1 LSFQASRRSST
12 LQNVPFGS
20 NLFGVECPILQSG
33 MGGIAGSQLAAA
45 VSNAGGVGIL
55 AGHGISANELRV
67 EISRLR
73 DQTSKPFGVNL
84 ILAQDLIHPN
94 TPDPE
99 TAGIV
104 NRVLNPLR
112 AAIGLEPKHGLP
124 NEPDAEIFEKI
135 EVILEARVPI
145 FSIGLGNP
153 GPDLVTRCHGN
164 EITVIAM
171 ASTLKDAITLEA
183 SGVDAVV
190 VQGAEAG
197 GHRSHF
203 EKPAD
208 ASHGLVGSMVLI
220 PEVVDSIRTPVIAA
234 GGITDGRGLVA
245 SLALGAHAAMI
256 GTRFVATIES
266 LATAAY
272 KQAILAGASNETTIT
287 DFASGRYAR
296 LLKNTFT
303 EATKDSA
310 ALPFG
315 WQGSATAELFERSR
329 QLEDQEHMALWAGQS
344 AGRVTQILPAAEVVR
359 QIVQEA
365 EAVLKKISL

>member
-1 LSFQASRRSST
+1 
-12 LQNVPFGS
+12 
-20 NLFGVECPILQSG
+20 
-33 MGGIAGSQLAAA
+33 MGGIAGSSLAAA
-45 VSNAGGVGIL
+45 VSNAGGLGIL
-55 AGHGISANELRV
+55 AGHGITADELRD
-67 EISRLR
+67 EIARLR
-73 DQTSKPFGVNL
+73 ECTSKPFGVNL
-84 ILAQDLIHPN
+84 ILAQDLIRPIPPSH
-94 TPDPE
+94 E
-99 TAGIV
+99 SVGRV
-104 NRVLNPLR
+104 NEVLNPLR
-112 AAIGLEPKHGLP
+112 SAIGLEPKQGPP
-124 NEPDAEIFEKI
+124 NEPETEILEKI
-135 EVILEARVPI
+135 EVILEDQVPI

-153 GPDLVTRCHGN
+153 GPDLVERCHRN

-171 ASTLKDAITLEA
+171 ASTLTDAVALEA

-208 ASHGLVGSMVLI
+208 ASPGLVGSMVII
-220 PEVVDSIRTPVIAA
+220 PEVVDAIRIPVIAA

-245 SLALGAHAAMI
+245 SLALGAQAAMI

-272 KQAILAGASNETTIT
+272 KQAILAGASDETIIS
-287 DFASGRYAR
+287 DFASGRFAR

-310 ALPFG
+310 PLPFG
-315 WQGSATAELFERSR
+315 WQGSATADLFERSR
-329 QLEDQEHMALWAGQS
+329 QLEDPEHMALWAGQS

-359 QIVQEA
+359 QIIQEA
-365 EAVLKKISL
+365 EAIVKKISL